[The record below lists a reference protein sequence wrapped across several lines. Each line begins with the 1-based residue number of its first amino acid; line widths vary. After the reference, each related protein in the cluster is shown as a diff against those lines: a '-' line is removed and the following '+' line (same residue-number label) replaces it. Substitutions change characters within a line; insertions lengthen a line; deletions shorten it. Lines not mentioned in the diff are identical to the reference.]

1 MLTVHGIGLIFGEE
15 VSFRL
20 EINYVK
26 SFFNFGARGFQNS
39 VFCLFTGLKLK
50 IFKNSYNR
58 NNFYGYNTHFSFY
71 DIVHFRAR
79 FSY

>member
-1 MLTVHGIGLIFGEE
+1 MLTVHGIELIFGEE

-26 SFFNFGARGFQNS
+26 SIFMFGARGFQNS